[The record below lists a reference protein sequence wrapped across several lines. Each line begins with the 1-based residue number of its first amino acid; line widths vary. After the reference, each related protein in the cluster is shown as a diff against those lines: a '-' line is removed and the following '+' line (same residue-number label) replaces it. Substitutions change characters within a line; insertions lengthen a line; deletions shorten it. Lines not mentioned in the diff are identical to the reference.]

1 MSIFGTYLGAFLLLL
16 GILVFIHELGH
27 FLVAKLC
34 GVKVERFSLG
44 FGAALLR
51 RTVGET
57 EYRISWLPLGGY
69 VKMLGEV
76 PGEEL
81 APEEVHRS
89 FNGQSVGRRIAI
101 ALAGPGIPL
110 DQRRRHGGARRSARR

>member
-1 MSIFGTYLGAFLLLL
+1 MSVVGTYVGAFLLLL
-16 GILVFIHELGH
+16 GVLVFIHEFGH

-44 FGAALLR
+44 FGGSVLR

-57 EYRISWLPLGGY
+57 EYRVSWLPLGGY
-69 VKMLGEV
+69 VKMLGEA

-81 APEEVHRS
+81 SPEE
-89 FNGQSVGRRIAI
+89 
-101 ALAGPGIPL
+101 L
-110 DQRRRHGGARRSARR
+110 DPR